1 MTGVSLWRQ
10 LWKKMITLT
19 TTQPVPPGS
28 IIYHL
33 QDFWMAVSH
42 GNLHDIIFT
51 NKAFPQTTWT
61 SFRTGDYPGRVGG
74 LGGSRTW
81 RQRENLSMVFQ
92 QFGNLHQLSSCCSV
106 LIWLTKVWSIFQNNT
121 RRYHRL
127 YESFILVLKFTNEQT
142 SINIVLKL
150 LLYALE
156 RVVIEWL
163 RQQTLDSW

>member
-1 MTGVSLWRQ
+1 
-10 LWKKMITLT
+10 
-19 TTQPVPPGS
+19 
-28 IIYHL
+28 
-33 QDFWMAVSH
+33 MAVSH

-81 RQRENLSMVFQ
+81 RQRENLSMAFQ
-92 QFGNLHQLSSCCSV
+92 QFGNLHQLSSCWSV
-106 LIWLTKVWSIFQNNT
+106 LIWLTRVVSIYQNNT

-127 YESFILVLKFTNEQT
+127 YESFILILKFTNEQCVETSQQT

-150 LLYALE
+150 ELYALE
-156 RVVIEWL
+156 RLVVEWL
-163 RQQTLDSW
+163 RRRLWIIGSYIYSLIPLSSLNNLYQVTDLSACSFNYS